1 MVAAVAAQVEEPP
14 AGRVDGE
21 GEHLHVRREAL
32 ERRAH
37 DEVGE
42 LVVDDPHLDAPV
54 RGVDERLLEALA
66 DGVALPDVG
75 LEQDLLLRS
84 LDRGQHVVVQVLAE
98 GVRRDRPVAD
108 GRLLRRPG
116 RERLGLLA
124 AATVGVDQAH
134 RDRDHQRDPE
144 DDEQRPLDHH
154 RHRVG
159 VVDERVPGGHAAI
172 QPEGSW
178 VTGDG
183 DGQLRGDRPPSHVR
197 RACRR
202 SRAPAG
208 AARGA
213 SSARRAGRGPLPAR
227 PSPRRARCPRR
238 PASWSTSTRVVS
250 TAPSLPSTV
259 PSTPSTF
266 FRALSARLRMSPTG
280 LQCHHVMPTTKTP
293 RGSGGESAS
302 ADARTQVRPTELIHA
317 GGTSRSQTCV
327 RAFTRSGTWSATS
340 QARSP
345 GSCRCS
351 DVRSAACVQSP
362 ISSAGWRPSR

>member
-1 MVAAVAAQVEEPP
+1 MTFEREP
-14 AGRVDGE
+14 
-21 GEHLHVRREAL
+21 L

-37 DEVGE
+37 HDVGE

-66 DGVALPDVG
+66 DRVALPDVG
-75 LEQDLLLRS
+75 LEQDLLLGS

-98 GVRRDRPVAD
+98 GVRRHGPVPDR
-108 GRLLRRPG
+108 RLLRRPG

-124 AATVGVDQAH
+124 AAAVGVDQAH

-172 QPEGSW
+172 QPERSCANA
-178 VTGDG
+178 DG
-183 DGQLRGDRPPSHVR
+183 DLPPTVPPSVELSKPVRSVVVTVSASRRPPRAR

-213 SSARRAGRGPLPAR
+213 SSARRAGRGP
-227 PSPRRARCPRR
+227 RRARVDLGQGLSTPLSLSSTPPRV
-238 PASWSTSTRVVS
+238 WS
-250 TAPSLPSTV
+250 TAPSLVSTV

-280 LQCHHVMPTTKTP
+280 LSAMADTLSVVEERAPASVSKPLMFGRGCFWLTGFRDASLGPSSVGSEPTLLNLLAHRQP
-293 RGSGGESAS
+293 R
-302 ADARTQVRPTELIHA
+302 EL
-317 GGTSRSQTCV
+317 G
-327 RAFTRSGTWSATS
+327 
-340 QARSP
+340 
-345 GSCRCS
+345 CRCS
-351 DVRSAACVQSP
+351 DVRSLPCVQSP